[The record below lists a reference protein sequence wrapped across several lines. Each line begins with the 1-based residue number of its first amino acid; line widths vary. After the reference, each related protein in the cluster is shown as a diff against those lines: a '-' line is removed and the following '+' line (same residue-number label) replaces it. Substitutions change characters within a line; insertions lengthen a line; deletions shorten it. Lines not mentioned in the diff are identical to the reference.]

1 MSAAALDYQINT
13 YLGSNEPL
21 LVYYDFNN
29 SSVFT
34 AQSGS
39 THQAYLRNVYPSPNT
54 GAYYGKI
61 VGATGASSGAAMTL
75 ATGAGGF
82 LTSGE
87 GDFRKNSVE
96 ISGSSSIPIN
106 YCSYLFSIEPDLS
119 KDGVIFGSFEKVV
132 ETAGSQ
138 QIVSSKGFNLGT
150 TARGQIFL
158 QSLSRD
164 GEYCF
169 VTNNFELAPKNVIGV
184 NFSESQARIFRFDY
198 LNDKIY
204 TNEFSLDTTHI
215 QNNNLYLGSSVDFYR
230 NSGQK
235 LYSGK
240 MDEFLLFNGQ
250 VPQSVLFEI
259 GKGLVSE
266 YYYSSGAVTSGQV
279 VSGYN
284 TSFIYKT
291 GVTGAYANITG
302 YTSVRS
308 GVEAFTQSILFTGNV
323 QVKEGDRFYKNYT
336 SYLEEQGF
344 LSGINADKYSP
355 TGDAAFATLGLQA
368 GNTSSSGYSLSQSFS
383 QSNINIP
390 LYQMVY
396 LTGITDQISGIVNT
410 PIYNTIYSTGA
421 AVSGVTISGNIDKLQ
436 KNYIY
441 YMGNR

>member
-1 MSAAALDYQINT
+1 M
-13 YLGSNEPL
+13 
-21 LVYYDFNN
+21 
-29 SSVFT
+29 
-34 AQSGS
+34 
-39 THQAYLRNVYPSPNT
+39 
-54 GAYYGKI
+54 
-61 VGATGASSGAAMTL
+61 
-75 ATGAGGF
+75 
-82 LTSGE
+82 
-87 GDFRKNSVE
+87 
-96 ISGSSSIPIN
+96 
-106 YCSYLFSIEPDLS
+106 
-119 KDGVIFGSFEKVV
+119 
-132 ETAGSQ
+132 
-138 QIVSSKGFNLGT
+138 
-150 TARGQIFL
+150 
-158 QSLSRD
+158 
-164 GEYCF
+164 
-169 VTNNFELAPKNVIGV
+169 
-184 NFSESQARIFRFDY
+184 RIFRFDY

-279 VSGYN
+279 ISGYN

-302 YTSVRS
+302 YASVRS

-323 QVKEGDRFYKNYT
+323 QVKEGDRFYRNYT

-344 LSGINADKYSP
+344 LSGVNADKYSP
-355 TGDAAFATLGLQA
+355 TGDAAFATLGLQT
-368 GNTSSSGYSLSQSFS
+368 GNASSSGYSISQSFS
-383 QSNINIP
+383 QSNVSIP

-396 LTGITDQISGIVNT
+396 LTGITDQISGVVNT
-410 PIYNTIYSTGA
+410 TIYNTIYSTGA
-421 AVSGVTISGNIDKLQ
+421 ATSGVTISGNIDKLQ